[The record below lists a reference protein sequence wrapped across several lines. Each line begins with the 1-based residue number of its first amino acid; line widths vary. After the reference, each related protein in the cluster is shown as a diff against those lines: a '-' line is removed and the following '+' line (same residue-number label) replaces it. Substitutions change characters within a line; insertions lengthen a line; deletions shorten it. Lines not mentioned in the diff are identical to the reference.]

1 MLINTFSLRKNTLT
15 FSELIFSYNNS
26 LTFII
31 SIKFVKKDTTVETVL
46 WTVLQI
52 VKHVDTP
59 TDSALVRRDGW
70 AIIVQQVNT
79 NEKLKT

>member
-1 MLINTFSLRKNTLT
+1 M
-15 FSELIFSYNNS
+15 
-26 LTFII
+26 I
-31 SIKFVKKDTTVETVL
+31 SIKLVKKDTTVETVL
-46 WTVLQI
+46 LTVLQI

-79 NEKLKT
+79 NEKED